1 MGKLLKI
8 IISIVLFIL
17 LAAGILYLLFFM
29 DILKPPA
36 FLSDIPVIGKIIKT
50 DDKAAVKPD
59 KATLLQK
66 EVNTLK
72 ENLEKKNEEIKVVQ
86 EDNKKLEQQLQ
97 GITESENKLKEEIV
111 YLNEQIIEIKTQK
124 DSQAAAYKDMALYYT
139 EMKPKNAADIIA
151 RLEMEHIIGILSY
164 MEADIV
170 ADILQNMS
178 KEKAAEVT
186 KKMLV
191 TSP

>member
-8 IISIVLFIL
+8 LISIILFML
-17 LAAGILYLLFFM
+17 LAAGVLYLLFFL

-36 FLSDIPVIGKIIKT
+36 FLTDIPVMGKIIKA

-59 KATLLQK
+59 KATLLQV
-66 EVNTLK
+66 EINTLK
-72 ENLEKKNEEIKVVQ
+72 ENTEKKNEEIKTLQ
-86 EDNKKLEQQLQ
+86 EENKKLEQQLQ
-97 GITESENKLKEEIV
+97 AITDSENKLKEEIV

-124 DSQAAAYKDMALYYT
+124 ESQAAAYKDMALYYT
-139 EMKPKNAADIIA
+139 EMKAKNAADIIS
-151 RLEMEHIIGILSY
+151 RLEMEHIIGILGY
-164 MEADIV
+164 MDADIV
-170 ADILQNMS
+170 AAILQNMD

-191 TSP
+191 TSS